1 MAAQMN
7 AHRFI
12 RAVIFDLGHT
22 LMYSPQA
29 WEPVQ
34 ARADQ
39 ALAESLRAQGI
50 EISVNEFTAE
60 FRTRLQ
66 AYYTERAQSLFET
79 TYFSVVREL
88 LEEKGFVRLP
98 HRIIRSALDALFAIT
113 QSNWLLE
120 SDALPTLR
128 ALEASGYRLGLLSNA
143 GDDQD
148 VHQLVERFGIEPY
161 FDFILTSAS
170 CSYRKPHPRIFQL
183 ALAHWNFPT
192 AEVAMVGDTLSA
204 DIEGAQRLGLY
215 TIWISRRARPT
226 VEEMNRIVPDATVAS
241 LAEIPPLLNQ
251 LSQNFPI
258 HRRP

>member
-1 MAAQMN
+1 MAAQMG
-7 AHRFI
+7 ARRFI

-29 WEPVQ
+29 WEPVY

-50 EISVNEFTAE
+50 DLAISEFTVE
-60 FRTRLQ
+60 FRARLH
-66 AYYTERAQSLFET
+66 AYYAERSQSLYET

-88 LEEKGFVRLP
+88 LEEKGFSHLP
-98 HRIIRSALDALFAIT
+98 QRVIRTALDALFAIT

-128 ALEASGYRLGLLSNA
+128 ALEACGYRLGLLSNA

-148 VHQLVERFGIEPY
+148 VHQMVERFGIEPY
-161 FDFILTSAS
+161 FDFILTSAG

-183 ALAHWNFPT
+183 ALAHWGFPPS
-192 AEVAMVGDTLSA
+192 EVAMVGDTLAA

-215 TIWISRRARPT
+215 AIWISRRAQPT
-226 VEEMNRIVPDATVAS
+226 VEELNRIHPDATVAS
-241 LAEIPPLLNQ
+241 LAEIPPLLNH
-251 LSQNFPI
+251 LS
-258 HRRP
+258 R